1 MRLPPMRSGFRIF
14 RLLAAFAITAQSLRA
29 EIEDDRIASLNEQVQ
44 ALNQVVAATKDPTE
58 KANLE
63 AKLQR
68 MQQEIVVLKQGLA
81 IEARER
87 ELGLTRSQSSLEIL
101 RDKIRLVDH
110 SADEAEAKVRALSA
124 QRQQVSND
132 RSVLSAQL
140 EALRAEAQPDLVQ
153 LSEVREKIFTKNQ
166 ELRSLALQREAAE
179 AEIDMVADV
188 QRLREQL
195 KNVGATALPNLRLLF
210 ESYSRLREQRKD
222 SQQAEAIDSNLE
234 LNLQQSQGNLDLER
248 QKLAKFDEE
257 LLVLE
262 KQTSIF
268 HKDANVERFMAS
280 ERIQKQ
286 ALQERLPIAAAQVE
300 AIKSAQAMVRTRRDL
315 DSLGASVQQEQF
327 ILLRDAYLHRL
338 RWPVAALAAL
348 IALHFAIGYALLPVF
363 YKRERLF
370 LARRLVRYLLVVA
383 GAAVVGGFLF
393 DDLSMFAATLGIVG
407 AALVISLQ
415 DVCTSIC
422 GWFVIIG
429 GGKFHIGDRLEIDG
443 NRGDVI
449 DIQLLRTT
457 LLEVGAWLGVDQ
469 PTGRVVLVPNNVIF
483 KTKVFNFTH
492 GHPYVWGKLDVTIT
506 FGTSLTK
513 AVAFLQ
519 RILQEETG
527 STMEVARKAA
537 TVMRD
542 RYGIDD
548 AVYEAKIYTA
558 IADSGV
564 VVSLFYVAHH
574 RRISE
579 MRAALSRR
587 ILVELETQKDIEL
600 AYPTL
605 NILRDSSGGTPPV
618 PDVAPRKA

>member
-1 MRLPPMRSGFRIF
+1 MRSGFRIF
-14 RLLAAFAITAQSLRA
+14 RLLVALAISAQTIRA

-44 ALNQVVAATKDPTE
+44 ALEQVVAATKDPTV
-58 KANLE
+58 KADLQ

-87 ELGLTRSQSSLEIL
+87 ELGLTRAQSSLEIL

-110 SADEAEAKVRALSA
+110 SADEAEARVRALSA
-124 QRQQVSND
+124 RRQQVSNE
-132 RSVLSAQL
+132 RSVLAAQL
-140 EALRAEAQPDLVQ
+140 ETLRAEPQPDLVQ
-153 LSEVREKIFTKNQ
+153 LSEIRERIFTKNE

-179 AEIDMVADV
+179 DEIDMVADV
-188 QRLREQL
+188 QRLREQI
-195 KNVGATALPNLRLLF
+195 KNAGVASLPNLRLLF
-210 ESYSRLREQRKD
+210 ESYTHLREQRKE

-234 LNLQQSQGNLDLER
+234 LSLQQSQGALDLER

-286 ALQERLPIAAAQVE
+286 ALLERLPIAAAQVE

-327 ILLRDAYLHRL
+327 MLLRDAYLRRL
-338 RWPVAALAAL
+338 RWPAAALAAL
-348 IALHFAIGYALLPVF
+348 IALQFAIGYALLPVF

-370 LARRLVRYLLVVA
+370 LARRLVRYILVVA

-506 FGTSLTK
+506 FGTSVMK

-519 RILQEETG
+519 KILEDET
-527 STMEVARKAA
+527 STVMAEARKAA

-558 IADSGV
+558 MADSGV

-579 MRAALSRR
+579 MRATLCRR
-587 ILVELETQKDIEL
+587 ILIELETHPEIQL
-600 AYPTL
+600 AYPTVS
-605 NILRDSSGGTPPV
+605 ILKESSGGGGQTPGVV
-618 PDVAPRKA
+618 PQKA

>member
-1 MRLPPMRSGFRIF
+1 MRSGFRIF
-14 RLLAAFAITAQSLRA
+14 RLLVAFAISAQSIRA

-44 ALNQVVAATKDPTE
+44 ALDQVVAAAKDPTE
-58 KANLE
+58 KANLQV
-63 AKLQR
+63 KLQR

-87 ELGLTRSQSSLEIL
+87 ELGLTRAQSSLEIL

-110 SADEAEAKVRALSA
+110 SADEAEARLRTLSI

-132 RSVLSAQL
+132 RSALTAQL
-140 EALRAEAQPDLVQ
+140 DALRAQPQPDIVQ

-188 QRLREQL
+188 QRLHEQI
-195 KNVGATALPNLRLLF
+195 KNAGVAAIPNLRLLF
-210 ESYSRLREQRKD
+210 ESYTRLREQRKD

-234 LNLQQSQGNLDLER
+234 LNLQQSQGALDLER

-327 ILLRDAYLHRL
+327 MLLRDAYLRRL
-338 RWPVAALAAL
+338 RWPVAALASLFAL
-348 IALHFAIGYALLPVF
+348 QFVIGYAVLPMF

-370 LARRLVRYLLVVA
+370 LARRLVRYMLVVA
-383 GAAVVGGFLF
+383 GTAVVGGFLF

-506 FGTSLTK
+506 FGTSVAL

-519 RILQEETG
+519 RILLEETNAV
-527 STMEVARKAA
+527 MAEAHKAA
-537 TVMRD
+537 SVMRD

-564 VVSLFYVAHH
+564 VLSLFYVAHH
-574 RRISE
+574 RRISA
-579 MRAALSRR
+579 MRATLCRR
-587 ILVELETQKDIEL
+587 ILLELEEQKDIQL
-600 AYPTL
+600 AYPTVS
-605 NILRDSSGGTPPV
+605 ILKENSGGTGHIPS
-618 PDVAPRKA
+618 VAPHKA